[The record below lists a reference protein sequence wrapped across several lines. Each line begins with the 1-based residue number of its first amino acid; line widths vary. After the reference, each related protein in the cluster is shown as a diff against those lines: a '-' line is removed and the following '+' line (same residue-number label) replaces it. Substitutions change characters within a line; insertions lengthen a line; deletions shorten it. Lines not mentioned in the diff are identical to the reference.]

1 MVFIY
6 FHVKCLI
13 MDNNFISYQCLL
25 NTMEDIYPVFPL
37 PDNKQFKICIDFI
50 KSESFALPVIEFCEY
65 VHVYK
70 INWLKCSWEYD
81 LMPLEYD
88 TTILPHYIFSTSF
101 LRYYFPTCLNLTIKY
116 FFGDYHKY
124 EIGNIDSFVG
134 YTIGAVIENYKNL
147 NESEKNLLGRILK
160 LMENNSF
167 YDYKDECIKLKNKIM
182 NN

>member
-1 MVFIY
+1 
-6 FHVKCLI
+6 
-13 MDNNFISYQCLL
+13 MDTNLLSYQSFLDI
-25 NTMEDIYPVFPL
+25 MKVIYPVFPL
-37 PDNKQFKICIDFI
+37 PNNKQFKICIDFI

-116 FFGDYHKY
+116 FLVIIINMKL
-124 EIGNIDSFVG
+124 EISIH
-134 YTIGAVIENYKNL
+134 L
-147 NESEKNLLGRILK
+147 
-160 LMENNSF
+160 
-167 YDYKDECIKLKNKIM
+167 
-182 NN
+182 

>member
-1 MVFIY
+1 
-6 FHVKCLI
+6 
-13 MDNNFISYQCLL
+13 MDTNLLSYQSFLDI
-25 NTMEDIYPVFPL
+25 MKVIYPVFPL
-37 PDNKQFKICIDFI
+37 PNNKQFKICIDFI

-65 VHVYK
+65 VHVHK

-134 YTIGAVIENYKNL
+134 YRYLSNL
-147 NESEKNLLGRILK
+147 CSYFFICRIY
-160 LMENNSF
+160 NWCC
-167 YDYKDECIKLKNKIM
+167 Y
-182 NN
+182 

>member
-65 VHVYK
+65 VHVHK

-116 FFGDYHKY
+116 FFGDYYKY
-124 EIGNIDSFVG
+124 EIGNIDSFVK
-134 YTIGAVIENYKNL
+134 YTIDAVVEN
-147 NESEKNLLGRILK
+147 
-160 LMENNSF
+160 
-167 YDYKDECIKLKNKIM
+167 
-182 NN
+182 

>member
-1 MVFIY
+1 MDTNLLYYQSF
-6 FHVKCLI
+6 LDI
-13 MDNNFISYQCLL
+13 MKA
-25 NTMEDIYPVFPL
+25 IYPVFPL
-37 PDNKQFKICIDFI
+37 PNNKQFKICIDFI